1 MLLRGPA
8 TRSEE
13 FDLFAEWLCSVNVEQ
28 LRLFSR
34 TVGKSKDPPYQ
45 TKSDPVTFENHQT
58 LN

>member
-34 TVGKSKDPPYQ
+34 TVGKSKDPPLSTPTQ
-45 TKSDPVTFENHQT
+45 SPSRTTKP
-58 LN
+58 